1 MKLRIGAKKADMK
14 VFVIGGAGFVGRS
27 VVAALISGGNEVVI
41 GTRRPE
47 RARGL
52 QVGCRIEKVEL
63 HRLTRPDDWLSRIQ
77 PFDVV
82 INCAGILRERR
93 GETFDSVYRQSPAAI
108 AEACRTNGK
117 RFVHIT
123 ALGLRADA
131 RSGFI
136 TCKLAGE
143 RAIERVG
150 GQVCI
155 VRPSLLDGKGGYGS
169 RWIRRVAQWPVHFI
183 PADATGV
190 LAPLDVRDLADAIAA
205 LSVCPASKLPTSVEL
220 GGEACCSMAQHLAAM
235 RVGARPA
242 MTSSVPAWIVR
253 VCAHA
258 LDIFHLTPLSWG
270 HVELMRRD
278 NVPRASDVMAL
289 RRWIGR
295 TPTNVRTT
303 RAAGASLA
311 AQLPAAGASVRT
323 P

>member
-1 MKLRIGAKKADMK
+1 MK

-27 VVAALISGGNEVVI
+27 VVAALIRDGNEVVI

-52 QVGCRIEKVEL
+52 PVGCRIEKVEL
-63 HRLTRPDDWLSRIQ
+63 HQLTRCDDWLSRIQ

-82 INCAGILRERR
+82 INCAGILRERW
-93 GETFDSVYRQSPAAI
+93 GETFDTVYRQSPAAI
-108 AEACRTNGK
+108 AEACRTDGK
-117 RFVHIT
+117 RFIHVT
-123 ALGLRADA
+123 ALGLHADA

-155 VRPSLLDGKGGYGS
+155 VRPSLLDGKGGFGS
-169 RWIRRVAQWPVHFI
+169 RWIRLVAQWPVHFI

-205 LSVCPASKLPTSVEL
+205 LSACPDSELPVSVEL
-220 GGEACCSMAQHLAAM
+220 GGEVRYGMVRYLAAM
-235 RVGARPA
+235 RAGARPA
-242 MTSSVPAWIVR
+242 MTLSVPAWFVR
-253 VCAHA
+253 ACAHA
-258 LDIFHLTPLSWG
+258 LDVVHLTPLSWG

-278 NVPRASDVMAL
+278 NVPCARDAMAL
-289 RRWIGR
+289 RRLIGR
-295 TPTNVRTT
+295 RPASVGDAS
-303 RAAGASLA
+303 AADDSLA
-311 AQLPAAGASVRT
+311 APLAPRGASVRT